1 MPTHLAANNFRM
13 GVSAALPDAQSAQ
26 QNPALAGELPST
38 EISATPS
45 ISLQNQLLIRYQDS
59 GTIERNLSGTSD
71 LLTFLPGFVYKVN
84 PRLGIGISEVAPPIN
99 LQQEIKD
106 IPIVILNSTQ
116 MIDVQADLAVRG
128 ALGGLVGYQISDS
141 LSVGAKFNYRSIGIE
156 ADVVPSGG
164 GNPLAHQSMDMTSTT
179 LLAGVTLEP
188 IPEKLR
194 IGLATTIFSS
204 VTSRTA
210 VESAFVAQQ
219 QNGGGNGES
228 TTNTAG
234 TFSQFIVGAAA
245 MFGPRQFIAADLDY
259 KAADPDAA
267 EFSMVEFKEKP
278 SDVYNRLDFRATGE
292 FPISRTASLVGGFAL
307 ENASKGPGS
316 RSSGNDPGKAGF
328 GSADVITIYTGQS
341 QLVPAQSFMGG
352 VRMYFLNQQRSE
364 PRKEREGNRD
374 KDRERDRVR
383 DREPDREKDRDRKG
397 KATGWIVGV
406 GLAYRTASLG
416 VDENGELPGAYS
428 QTKIYLPLEIT
439 RRF

>member
-1 MPTHLAANNFRM
+1 MAVTAIPQRGAASNFRM

-26 QNPALAGELPST
+26 QNPALAGELAST
-38 EISATPS
+38 EISAMPS
-45 ISLQNQLLIRYQDS
+45 LSLQNQLTIRYRDS
-59 GTIERNLSGTSD
+59 DPIERNLGGASD

-84 PRLGIGISEVAPPIN
+84 PRLGIGISELAPPVN
-99 LQQEIKD
+99 LNQEITE

-116 MIDVQADLAVRG
+116 MIDIKAAVAVRG
-128 ALGGLVGYQISDS
+128 AVGGLVGYQLSDY
-141 LSVGAKFNYRSIGIE
+141 LSIGAKLNYRSIGIE

-164 GNPLAHQSMDMTSTT
+164 GDPLAHQSMDMTNTT

-188 IPEKLR
+188 VPERFR

-204 VTSRTA
+204 VTSSTA

-219 QNGGGNGES
+219 QNGEGNGKS
-228 TTNTAG
+228 TTSTMG

-245 MFGPRQFIAADLDY
+245 IFGPRQFVAADLDY
-259 KAADPDAA
+259 KAADPDAT

-292 FPISRTASLVGGFAL
+292 LGISRTASLVGGFAM

-316 RSSGNDPGKAGF
+316 RGSGNDTGKAGF
-328 GSADVITIYTGQS
+328 GSADVIAIYTGQA
-341 QLVPAQSFMGG
+341 QLVPAYSFMGG
-352 VRMYFLNQQRSE
+352 VRMYFLNQPRSE
-364 PRKEREGNRD
+364 PRK
-374 KDRERDRVR
+374 
-383 DREPDREKDRDRKG
+383 DREKDRIKDRDNDREKDREKDRKA

-406 GLAYRTASLG
+406 GLGYRKASLG
-416 VDENGELPGAYS
+416 IDANGELPGAYS
-428 QTKIYLPLEIT
+428 QTKIYMPLEIT